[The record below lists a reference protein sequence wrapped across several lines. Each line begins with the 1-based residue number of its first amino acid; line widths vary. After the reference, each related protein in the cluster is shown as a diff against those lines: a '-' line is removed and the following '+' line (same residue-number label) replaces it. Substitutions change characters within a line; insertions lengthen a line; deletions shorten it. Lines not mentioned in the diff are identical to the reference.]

1 MGTFKTFF
9 AVLKAYCAINVLLLP
24 CSFANGGYLLSPI
37 AMIVACFFE
46 ALCAAR
52 LTSVAQ
58 QYEIYSYPLL
68 MQKAMGDKGLLAARV
83 FLSIAHWQFTIGQMT
98 FTLKSL
104 QSTFGAWTGTIKP
117 LWVFGLCIW
126 ILYTPINW
134 IRRLEV
140 FSKAFIFAVS
150 MIILAV
156 IITSVFAFNLI
167 QENDGNPGPDFVP
180 IN

>member
-1 MGTFKTFF
+1 
-9 AVLKAYCAINVLLLP
+9 
-24 CSFANGGYLLSPI
+24 
-37 AMIVACFFE
+37 
-46 ALCAAR
+46 
-52 LTSVAQ
+52 
-58 QYEIYSYPLL
+58 

-167 QENDGNPGPDFVP
+167 
-180 IN
+180 